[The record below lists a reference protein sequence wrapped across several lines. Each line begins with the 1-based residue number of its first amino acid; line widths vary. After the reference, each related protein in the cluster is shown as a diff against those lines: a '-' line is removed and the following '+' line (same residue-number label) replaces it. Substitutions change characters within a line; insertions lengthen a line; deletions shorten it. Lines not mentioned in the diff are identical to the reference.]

1 MSDDSAIDT
10 PLEPVAGAP
19 GSSPAEAV
27 VACPYLVAAGG
38 EWRASSPTR
47 DHRCA
52 AVAPPAPLALDKQRR
67 LCLTST
73 HATCATYEA
82 ALAARRERG
91 TPSDGAPVLRWGV
104 ARTTPVVDVGV
115 GLGATIAGLAADR
128 RAWQAI
134 PAIVLVVALAA
145 LGLSG
150 LGRDEP
156 ATGALPTS
164 TPTAAPS
171 RSSAS
176 SSPSRTPLDTPSPA
190 PSGSPTASA
199 TPGASLAPT
208 PAPTTT
214 PGPTAR
220 SSYTVKRGDTLYGIA
235 LAFNTTVAAI
245 KELNGLTS
253 NTLHAGQ
260 VLLIP

>member
-1 MSDDSAIDT
+1 MSDDAAIDT

-19 GSSPAEAV
+19 GSSPAETV

-73 HATCATYEA
+73 HASCATYEA

-91 TPSDGAPVLRWGV
+91 TPSDGATVLRWGV

-115 GLGATIAGLAADR
+115 GLGAAIAGLAADR

-164 TPTAAPS
+164 TPTAVPS
-171 RSSAS
+171 RSSA

-190 PSGSPTASA
+190 PSGSLTPSA
-199 TPGASLAPT
+199 TPIASL
-208 PAPTTT
+208 APTTT

-220 SSYTVKRGDTLYGIA
+220 TSYTVKRGDTLYGIA
-235 LAFNTTVAAI
+235 GAFNTTVAAI